1 VDGAVGLLKLEA
13 AIKQM
18 TPSKFQNS
26 APTLAHLSIRN
37 DRALCDLTYLR
48 YLQSMK
54 QFMKKN

>member
-1 VDGAVGLLKLEA
+1 MDGALGLLKLEA

-54 QFMKKN
+54 QFM